1 MLKFYFP
8 FEMIFCMR
16 GRIMFPSGRDLGI
29 MLLWVFLTT
38 TNEKRPWW
46 WNANPSEPQL
56 VHTSEFLDCSKKP
69 ARDFPVGEW
78 RQTKSVALWS
88 LWSCRNRYVCEGFF
102 NSVTIVSIWRIFGR
116 IPRLSI
122 LKTTNGKSN
131 ARSEL
136 LNQ

>member
-1 MLKFYFP
+1 
-8 FEMIFCMR
+8 
-16 GRIMFPSGRDLGI
+16 

-88 LWSCRNRYVCEGFF
+88 LWSCRNRLYMEDFRSDSKTF
-102 NSVTIVSIWRIFGR
+102 HIENDQREIERKIRAIESVIDLALGH
-116 IPRLSI
+116 
-122 LKTTNGKSN
+122 
-131 ARSEL
+131 
-136 LNQ
+136 